1 MIEQGTPEWA
11 AMRVGKCTASRIA
24 DAVAKTKTGWGA
36 SRANYCAELIAERLT
51 GQPAARFV
59 SGPMQWGTECEP
71 QAKAAYRFYTGQS
84 IDAVAFIDHPTI
96 AMSGAS
102 PDGLVGDSGLIEVKC
117 PNTGT
122 HIATLLGAPIDP
134 AYLIQMQWQMA
145 CTGRTWCDWVSFDPR
160 MPEDMSLHI
169 ERVERDAKRIAE
181 LEAMV
186 AEFLAEVDAKVAAL
200 TAKFRQEAA

>member
-1 MIEQGTPEWA
+1 MIEQGTPEWHA
-11 AMRVGKCTASRIA
+11 QRCGKATASRIA
-24 DAVAKTKTGWGA
+24 DAVAKTKTGWA
-36 SRANYCAELIAERLT
+36 SSRTNYLAELVAERLT
-51 GQPAARFV
+51 GTQVEGFV
-59 SGPMQWGTECEP
+59 SGPMRWGKECEP
-71 QAKAAYRFYTGQS
+71 QAVAAYRFYTGHRLE
-84 IDAVAFIDHPTI
+84 AVAFIDHPAI

-102 PDGLVGDSGLIEVKC
+102 PDRLVNDDGLVEFKC
-117 PNTGT
+117 PNTAT

-145 CTGRTWCDWVSFDPR
+145 CTGRDWCDWVSFDPR

-169 ERVERDAKRIAE
+169 ERVERDAKRIVE

>member
-1 MIEQGTPEWA
+1 MIEQGTDAWKA
-11 AMRVGKCTASRIA
+11 LRIGKATASRIS
-24 DAVAKTKTGWGA
+24 DAIAKTKTGWGA
-36 SRANYCAELIAERLT
+36 SRANYCAELVAERLT
-51 GQPAARFV
+51 GLPAVKFV
-59 SGPMQWGTECEP
+59 SGPMQWGKDCEP
-71 QAKAAYRFYTGQS
+71 QAKAAYRFYTGQR
-84 IDAVAFIDHPTI
+84 IEAVAFVGHPTI

-102 PDGLVGDSGLIEVKC
+102 PDGFVGDDGLIEIKC
-117 PNTGT
+117 PTSNT
-122 HIATLLGAPIDP
+122 HISTLLGAPIDP

-145 CTGRTWCDWVSFDPR
+145 CTGRGWCDWVSFDPR

-186 AEFLAEVDAKVAAL
+186 AEFLAEVSAKVAAL